1 LNPVS
6 VAILAGGRSD
16 RLKQPK
22 ALAPVAGKPLVLH
35 VVDACEGAADDIFI
49 VVHTEEDRAKLAQY
63 YPEDQIVVDLSKE
76 PQCPLVGALTAFQHA
91 RTPFTQLL
99 PCDSPLIH
107 PMFLEI
113 MWAMVEDHHAAVPR
127 WPNGWVEPLHS
138 VFLSKLGA
146 QVAEQCLAENQ
157 PRMRCLIEKVGR
169 VIYLSTLALAR
180 FDPKLTTFMNV
191 NAPAD
196 LGRIEQ
202 LLSHRGRR

>member
-1 LNPVS
+1 VYPVS
-6 VAILAGGRSD
+6 VAILAGGKSS
-16 RLKQPK
+16 RLQPPK
-22 ALAPVAGKPLVLH
+22 ALTLVASKPLVLH

-49 VVHTEEDRAKLAQY
+49 VVHTEEDRTELAQY
-63 YPEDQIVVDLSKE
+63 YPEDQIVVDVLSE
-76 PQCPLVGALTAFQHA
+76 PQCPLVGALTAFRHA

-146 QVAEQCLAENQ
+146 QVAEQCLTENQ
-157 PRMRCLIEKVGR
+157 PRMRCLIERIGR
-169 VIYLSTLALAR
+169 VIYLSTGALAR
-180 FDPKLTTFMNV
+180 FDPKLNTFTNV
-191 NAPAD
+191 NGPAD
-196 LGRIEQ
+196 LARIER
-202 LLSHRGRR
+202 LLSHRRRP